1 MSHHRSDLDFG
12 QLLSDFFD
20 GLCGAVVGVIAI
32 IAAQI
37 LKSSVE
43 GSTSHRADETAT
55 QVYARISQGGP
66 ATVLYLLGL
75 AVLYKFTNKYTAVLL
90 LLSGAVAGQFIFV

>member
-1 MSHHRSDLDFG
+1 MFHHLSDLNFG
-12 QLLSDFFD
+12 QILSVFFD

-43 GSTSHRADETAT
+43 GSTSHPTDETTA
-55 QVYARISQGGP
+55 QAYGRISQVGP
-66 ATVLYLLGL
+66 AAVLYLLGL
-75 AVLYKFTNKYTAVLL
+75 AVLYKFNNKYTAVLL
-90 LLSGAVAGQFIFV
+90 LIAGAIAGQFLFV